1 MLSVIFHTSQSTLHA
16 PRGQNRRSNISGMQV
31 NVAGRAAAV
40 APGSADTLAAF
51 AGHYQTHQLPNCAGK
66 PSDAGSD
73 LEIKMDA
80 AGVCASISG
89 CDTVHAVNSSLLRN
103 APLSA
108 KRAICKRQRIQS
120 H

>member
-1 MLSVIFHTSQSTLHA
+1 MLLVTFHALQEEHAACTLKIIELNVDA
-16 PRGQNRRSNISGMQV
+16 MQV

-66 PSDAGSD
+66 PSDAGFD

-80 AGVCASISG
+80 AGVCAHKLDPES
-89 CDTVHAVNSSLLRN
+89 VRV
-103 APLSA
+103 P
-108 KRAICKRQRIQS
+108 
-120 H
+120 